1 MSGTPPGAGRASE
14 LRPAEMRAGDGR
26 LSLQA
31 CVVRHVAFESL
42 GTFAPV
48 LASAGFDLS
57 VMDAGVDD
65 VFEPIL
71 RSDLVVVLGGP
82 ISVYQQDKY
91 PFLADELRA
100 LGRRLRE
107 GRPTLG
113 ICLGAQL
120 MAAALGA
127 RVYHGPALE
136 IGVATIELT
145 EAGKTSCLAP
155 LAGQPVLHWHGD
167 TFDLPDGA
175 TRLAGTAAYENQAFA
190 LGRNVLALQ
199 FHPEVDAHRF
209 EQWLVGHAA
218 ELSAAQVDVVE
229 LRASMK
235 QAGSALHVA
244 GVSMLGHWLELVNF
258 E

>member
-1 MSGTPPGAGRASE
+1 MA
-14 LRPAEMRAGDGR
+14 
-26 LSLQA
+26 LQA
-31 CVVRHVAFESL
+31 CVIRHVAFEDL

-48 LASAGFDLS
+48 LAGAGFDLV

-82 ISVYQQDKY
+82 IGVYEHERY
-91 PFLADELRA
+91 PFLNDELRA
-100 LGRRLRE
+100 LHRRLRE

-127 RVYHGPALE
+127 RVYPGRQKE
-136 IGVATIELT
+136 IGVSGVELT
-145 EAGKTSCLAP
+145 AAGKASCLAS

-167 TFDLPDGA
+167 TFDLPEHA
-175 TRLAGTAAYENQAFA
+175 EHLARTSLYDNQAFA
-190 LGRNVLALQ
+190 LGRNALALQ
-199 FHPEVDAHRF
+199 FHPEVDSSRF
-209 EQWLVGHAA
+209 ERWLIGHAA
-218 ELSAAQVDVVE
+218 ELAAAGVDLSA

-235 QAGSALHVA
+235 AAGPALRIA
-244 GVSMLGHWLELVNF
+244 GLSMLGHWLELVEF
-258 E
+258 R

>member
-1 MSGTPPGAGRASE
+1 VQ
-14 LRPAEMRAGDGR
+14 AGDAR

-31 CVVRHVAFESL
+31 CVVRHVAFENL

-57 VMDAGVDD
+57 MMDAGVDD

-82 ISVYQQDKY
+82 ISVYQQDNY
-91 PFLADELRA
+91 PFLADLLRA

-127 RVYHGPALE
+127 RVHSGPAPE
-136 IGVATIELT
+136 IGIGGIELT
-145 EAGKTSCLAP
+145 QAGMSSCLAA
-155 LAGQPVLHWHGD
+155 LADQPVLHWHGD

-175 TRLAGTAAYENQAFA
+175 TRLASTAAYENQAFA
-190 LGRNVLALQ
+190 LGPNILALQ
-199 FHPEVDAHRF
+199 FHPEVDPHRF
-209 EQWLVGHAA
+209 EQWLIGHGA
-218 ELSAAQVDVVE
+218 ELAAAKVDVVE

-235 QAGSALHVA
+235 RAGSALHVA

>member
-1 MSGTPPGAGRASE
+1 MSGSAQPGKTRASE
-14 LRPAEMRAGDGR
+14 VRAGDGR

-31 CVVRHVAFESL
+31 CVVRHVAFENL

-65 VFEPIL
+65 VFDPIL

-82 ISVYQQDKY
+82 IAVYQQDRY
-91 PFLADELRA
+91 PFLSDELRA

-127 RVYHGPALE
+127 RVYGGPAPE
-136 IGVATIELT
+136 IGVSGIELT
-145 EAGKTSCLAP
+145 EAGKSSCLAP

-167 TFDLPDGA
+167 TFELPDGA
-175 TRLAGTAAYENQAFA
+175 IRLASTAAYENQAFA
-190 LGRNVLALQ
+190 LGRNILALQ
-199 FHPEVDAHRF
+199 FHPEVDPHRF
-209 EQWLVGHAA
+209 EQWLIGHSA
-218 ELSAAQVDVVE
+218 ELSAGKVDVLE

-235 QAGSALHVA
+235 QAGNALHVA

>member
-1 MSGTPPGAGRASE
+1 MMSRGEGPGVE
-14 LRPAEMRAGDGR
+14 R

-31 CVVRHVAFESL
+31 CVIRHVAFESL

-48 LASAGFDLS
+48 LAGAGFDLS

-65 VFEPIL
+65 VFDPIL
-71 RSDLVVVLGGP
+71 GSDLVVILGGP
-82 ISVYQQDKY
+82 IGVYEQDRY
-91 PFLADELRA
+91 PFLVDELRA

-127 RVYHGPALE
+127 RVYPGSRKE
-136 IGVATIELT
+136 IELSGIDLT
-145 EAGKTSCLAP
+145 EAGKASCLAP

-167 TFDLPDGA
+167 TFDLPEHSV
-175 TRLAGTAAYENQAFA
+175 RLASTAAYENQAFA
-190 LGRNVLALQ
+190 LGRNALGLQ

-209 EQWLVGHAA
+209 EQWLIGHSGELAA
-218 ELSAAQVDVVE
+218 AHVDVPR

-235 QAGSALHVA
+235 QVGSALHVA
-244 GVSMLGHWLELVNF
+244 GVSMLGHWLELVDF
-258 E
+258 G

>member
-1 MSGTPPGAGRASE
+1 
-14 LRPAEMRAGDGR
+14 MRARDGR

-31 CVVRHVAFESL
+31 CVVRHIAFESL

-65 VFEPIL
+65 VSDPIL
-71 RSDLVVVLGGP
+71 QSDLVVVLGGP
-82 ISVYQQDKY
+82 ISVYQQDRY
-91 PFLADELRA
+91 PFLTDEVRA

-127 RVYHGPALE
+127 RVYAGAHAE
-136 IGVATIELT
+136 IGVAGIELT
-145 EAGKTSCLAP
+145 EEGKSSCLAP
-155 LAGQPVLHWHGD
+155 LAGQPVLHWHAD
-167 TFDLPDGA
+167 SFDLPDGA
-175 TRLAGTAAYENQAFA
+175 VRLASTAAYENQAFA
-190 LGRNVLALQ
+190 LGRNALALQ
-199 FHPEVDAHRF
+199 FHPEVEPYRF
-209 EQWLVGHAA
+209 EQWLIGHAA
-218 ELSAAQVDVVE
+218 ELAASDVDVVK

-235 QAGSALHVA
+235 HAGSALHVA
-244 GVSMLGHWLELVNF
+244 GVSMLGHWLELVHF

>member
-1 MSGTPPGAGRASE
+1 MSGATHSGDV
-14 LRPAEMRAGDGR
+14 RAGDGR

-31 CVVRHVAFESL
+31 CIVRHLAFESL

-57 VMDAGVDD
+57 IMDAGVDD

-82 ISVYQQDKY
+82 IAVYQQDIY
-91 PFLADELRA
+91 PFLGDELRA

-127 RVYHGPALE
+127 RVYPGPAPE
-136 IGVATIELT
+136 IGVAGIELT
-145 EAGKTSCLAP
+145 EAGRSSCLAP

-175 TRLAGTAAYENQAFA
+175 TLLASTPAYARQAFA

-199 FHPEVDAHRF
+199 FHPEVDPHRF
-209 EQWLVGHAA
+209 EQWLIGHAA
-218 ELSAAQVDVVE
+218 QLSASNIDVLE

-235 QAGSALHVA
+235 QAGNALHVA

-258 E
+258 A